1 METHTPLSEPPL
13 QVTAGF
19 CFRAGFVG
27 TLRRRE
33 GVPCPCPQLTRKA
46 ALPEIQEEKGMS
58 GGAKSLNALP
68 PAGHKSRVSLAFAR
82 CPLCHCLL
90 SSWAPEGSSLE
101 THSVNGL

>member
-68 PAGHKSRVSLAFAR
+68 PCWPQKSGFPCL
-82 CPLCHCLL
+82 CPLPPVPL
-90 SSWAPEGSSLE
+90 SA
-101 THSVNGL
+101 